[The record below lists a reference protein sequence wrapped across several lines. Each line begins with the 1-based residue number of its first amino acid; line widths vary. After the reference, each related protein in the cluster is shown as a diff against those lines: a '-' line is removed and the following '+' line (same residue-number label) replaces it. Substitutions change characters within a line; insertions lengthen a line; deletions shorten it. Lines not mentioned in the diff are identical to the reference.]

1 MKPSLDLRDLPL
13 IRGSILLS
21 LLLSMLGL
29 GLVKVSHD
37 GSTEMREILERLRS
51 QRREIKEMQARL
63 RSDEQEIRRTRLR
76 YEEITKRGYL
86 NREHRLEWVERIRK
100 IREQRKL
107 IEVNYELAPQQS
119 VSNADGSGFEVMSS
133 TMRLRMRLLHEED
146 LLNFLADLRGS
157 VQAYLSIR
165 SCIVERLPQIG
176 ELPTTAA
183 GLQAECLIDWLTLRE
198 RK

>member
-100 IREQRKL
+100 IGPDA
-107 IEVNYELAPQQS
+107 IEDIVDVYDPLSLAKPWHVRH
-119 VSNADGSGFEVMSS
+119 VSA
-133 TMRLRMRLLHEED
+133 
-146 LLNFLADLRGS
+146 
-157 VQAYLSIR
+157 
-165 SCIVERLPQIG
+165 
-176 ELPTTAA
+176 
-183 GLQAECLIDWLTLRE
+183 
-198 RK
+198 